1 MRVEVRAVDGA
12 PAEAMRDY
20 IEQRLRMTVARAGER
35 LGRVTVRLAEHHSPH
50 GQADWRCQVSAE
62 RLPSGAVV
70 HREVVGPR
78 LLATI
83 DAASERL
90 WCALHGVSRKRCP
103 ATSIA

>member
-12 PAEAMRDY
+12 LAEAMRDY

-90 WCALHGVSRKRCP
+90 WCALHGVSHKRCP
-103 ATSIA
+103 ATSIG